1 MRREAR
7 ERALP
12 IMTLGAMALSEV
24 VLFIIWVVI
33 P

>member
-7 ERALP
+7 ERALA
-12 IMTLGAMALSEV
+12 IMTPGAMTLSAV